1 MDQFIKYVLEEMRVI
16 GDAPVVFAGAVVV
29 IAGAIWWA
37 MSWRYSRIIRNRER
51 TIALYKNR
59 LDGASPDEAKA
70 KIDSLEGQI
79 WTLKDRV
86 WPKLPP
92 AAVAD
97 LENSL
102 KTKDPPKQISIL
114 PQDIDSIFLARDLV
128 DAFTRIG
135 WAAKQDISMNGVP
148 DGLSVWPD
156 NELGRAVRDAL
167 DKATGAQVAIR
178 EDKYARE
185 NGNIAIGIGYKTD

>member
-1 MDQFIKYVLEEMRVI
+1 MDQLVKYLLDQMRVI
-16 GDAPVVFAGAVVV
+16 GDAPVVFAGIVLV
-29 IAGAIWWA
+29 IAAVIWWILR
-37 MSWRYSRIIRNRER
+37 WRYSGIIRNKER

-59 LDGASPDEAKA
+59 LDGGSADEAKA

-102 KTKDPPKQISIL
+102 KTKEPPRQIAIL

-135 WAAKQDISMNGVP
+135 
-148 DGLSVWPD
+148 
-156 NELGRAVRDAL
+156 
-167 DKATGAQVAIR
+167 
-178 EDKYARE
+178 
-185 NGNIAIGIGYKTD
+185 